1 MYNKGAMM
9 RRTKEEAEQTRQ
21 SLLKAAL
28 SIFSQKGYAST
39 TLEDVAQEAGVTRGA
54 IYWHF
59 GGKAE
64 LYSALLDKYS
74 ARANDIVQAEV
85 AAGGDLVDIL
95 RRIFIRLLTAVEE
108 DPSLRAVME
117 INLLKTEYSPELSDT
132 LTRQIENGRALL
144 AGIAQAMVG
153 GIAAGELRSDLDPT
167 DMARAFIA
175 FQNGVLHLWMMDP
188 TAFELGERAPHLA
201 EILMGGIARAAEPV

>member
-1 MYNKGAMM
+1 MM

-21 SLLKAAL
+21 ALLKAAL

-39 TLEDVAQEAGVTRGA
+39 TLEDIAQEAGVTRGA

-59 GGKAE
+59 GSKAE
-64 LYSALLDKYS
+64 LYSALLEKYS
-74 ARANDIVQAEV
+74 TRASDIVQAEV
-85 AAGGDLVDIL
+85 AAGGSLHDML

-132 LTRQIENGRALL
+132 LARQIENGRELL
-144 AGIAQAMVG
+144 AGIAQAMAG
-153 GIAAGELRSDLDPT
+153 GIAAGELRADLDPT

-175 FQNGVLHLWMMDP
+175 FQNGVLQLWLMDP
-188 TAFELGERAPHLA
+188 SAFGLGERAPHLA
-201 EILMGGIARAAEPV
+201 EILMAGIAKEAETDYVS